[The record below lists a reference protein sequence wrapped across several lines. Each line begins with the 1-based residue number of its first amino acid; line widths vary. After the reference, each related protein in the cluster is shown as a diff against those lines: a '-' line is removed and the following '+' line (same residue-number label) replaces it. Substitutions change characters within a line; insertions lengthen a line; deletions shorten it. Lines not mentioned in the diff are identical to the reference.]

1 MTQYRRGGQQRR
13 SNADPEGGRCF
24 LDKLTP
30 PGCFAVSSET
40 IASAS
45 LNRDF
50 FCVSRQ
56 SSSRRIDARGEE
68 SDDDGV
74 MVGMFTASCRNIV
87 GMEKINEAHRKTREE
102 QFPPYCFLFIS
113 HDVLVGATLGRY

>member
-45 LNRDF
+45 LSRDF

-87 GMEKINEAHRKTREE
+87 GMEKTKHIEKRGKNNSRHIV
-102 QFPPYCFLFIS
+102 FFLS

>member
-74 MVGMFTASCRNIV
+74 MVGMFAASCCNIV
-87 GMEKINEAHRKTREE
+87 GMKINEAHRKTREE

-113 HDVLVGATLGRY
+113 

>member
-13 SNADPEGGRCF
+13 SNADPEGGQCF

-56 SSSRRIDARGEE
+56 SSSRRIDASGEE

-74 MVGMFTASCRNIV
+74 MVGMFAASCHRGDGEKKRSTSKNAGRTIPAILFSICV
-87 GMEKINEAHRKTREE
+87 GGVVLL
-102 QFPPYCFLFIS
+102 Y
-113 HDVLVGATLGRY
+113 DVL